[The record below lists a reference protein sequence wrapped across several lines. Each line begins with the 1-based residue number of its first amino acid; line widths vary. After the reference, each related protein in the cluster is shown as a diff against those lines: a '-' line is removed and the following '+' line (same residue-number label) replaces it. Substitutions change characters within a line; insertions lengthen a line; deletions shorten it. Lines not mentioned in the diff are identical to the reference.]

1 MDLGTVLGYV
11 LIVVATIVGA
21 AGAGVAP
28 GDMIR
33 VTEIVYTVVG
43 ATATVM
49 IANPLSLT
57 MKIPNITKK
66 VFLTQ
71 HFDFKSKILLIVNYS
86 EKARREGLLSLEDDL
101 GSMDD
106 VFLKKA
112 LELVV
117 DGTDPEVV
125 RNVMQIEIDNLEAR
139 HHHNRNWWELMAT
152 LAPGFA
158 LTGTLIGLVAI
169 FANLSGG
176 DMAVLGHGLAAAFL
190 NTFYGA
196 FVANVIA
203 LPIGNKLKAL
213 SEEEVLMRQILLE
226 GTLSIQAGDNPR
238 IVKDKLL
245 GFLKPGERKEIED
258 EVKT

>member
-1 MDLGTVLGYV
+1 
-11 LIVVATIVGA
+11 
-21 AGAGVAP
+21 
-28 GDMIR
+28 
-33 VTEIVYTVVG
+33 
-43 ATATVM
+43 
-49 IANPLSLT
+49 
-57 MKIPNITKK
+57 
-66 VFLTQ
+66 
-71 HFDFKSKILLIVNYS
+71 IVNYS

-139 HHHNRNWWELMAT
+139 HHHNRMWFEQWST

-158 LTGTLIGLVAI
+158 LMGTLIGLVSI

-190 NTFYGA
+190 NTFYGT
-196 FVANVIA
+196 FIANVFA
-203 LPIGNKLKAL
+203 LPMAGKLKAL
-213 SEEEVLMRQILLE
+213 SEEEVLMRQVLLE